1 MKIIAHRG
9 DSAAFPENTPAS
21 WDSAF
26 ANGAFAIEAD
36 IRYSAD
42 GTGICSHDPTLN
54 RLFGRDDRADALS
67 FAELSALSTHAG
79 DRVSTFAEVL
89 AYAATGRPVVLDL
102 KDESAEGLDR
112 LWADIES
119 AVPEAYRH
127 LVIAGCHGLPPVN
140 FFAAKGGVTILGFIP
155 NPDLALEFYRA
166 GASLIRLWESDVSHE
181 RVAALKAAGAN
192 VWVTTGHG
200 TTGRKV
206 GDADATSL
214 TALAAAGVDGVL
226 INDVS
231 MTKTI
236 LEALR

>member
-21 WDSAF
+21 WDAAF
-26 ANGAFAIEAD
+26 AKGAFAIEAD

-42 GTGICSHDPTLN
+42 GIGICSHDPTLQ

-67 FAELSALSTHAG
+67 FAELSGLSTEFG
-79 DRVSTFAEVL
+79 DRVSIFSEVL
-89 AYAATGRPVVLDL
+89 AHAAAGRPVVLDL
-102 KDESAEGLDR
+102 KDESPEGLQL
-112 LWADIES
+112 LWADITG
-119 AVPEAYRH
+119 AVPAAYRH
-127 LVIAGCHGLPPVN
+127 LVIAGCHGLPAVD

-155 NPDLALEFYRA
+155 NPDLALDFHRA
-166 GASLIRLWESDVSHE
+166 GASLIRLWESDVTHE
-181 RVAALKAAGAN
+181 RVAALKAAGAE

-206 GDADATSL
+206 GDADATTL
-214 TALAAAGVDGVL
+214 TALAEAGVDGVL

-231 MTKTI
+231 LTKTI
-236 LEALR
+236 LETLQ

>member
-26 ANGAFAIEAD
+26 AKGAFAIEAD
-36 IRYSAD
+36 IRYSVD
-42 GTGICSHDPTLN
+42 GIGICSHDPTLQ
-54 RLFGRDDRADALS
+54 RLFGREDRADALGY
-67 FAELSALSTHAG
+67 AELSSLSTAFG
-79 DRVSTFAEVL
+79 DRVSPFAEVL
-89 AYAATGRPVVLDL
+89 AYAAAGRAVVLDL
-102 KDESAEGLDR
+102 KDESADGLER

-119 AVPEAYRH
+119 AVPVAHRH
-127 LVIAGCHGLPPVN
+127 LVIAGCHGLPAVD
-140 FFAAKGGVTILGFIP
+140 FFADKGGVTILGFIP
-155 NPDLALEFYRA
+155 NPDLALDFYRA

-181 RVAALKAAGAN
+181 RVAALKAAGAE

-200 TTGRKV
+200 TTGRTV
-206 GDADATSL
+206 GDADAASL
-214 TALAAAGVDGVL
+214 AALAGVRVDGVL

-231 MTKTI
+231 MTKTF